1 MAVLH
6 KLTLAQAE
14 AAAEYNKQRFEVEG
28 AASVPYIFQVWAKLP
43 GDLFAWTSTTTA
55 QAISEYQRVI
65 GTTADGKWGPASD
78 RAEGK
83 YLMQLTQGDYIDA
96 IVVDHMP
103 VGSNILHEG
112 MRLAREWRGKPEPT
126 KAEFDAW
133 DYIVQR
139 ESGGWVGRPN
149 YTADIIDRY
158 RNGRVNPEARFSNP
172 KNQKAWH
179 LFMDDVRN
187 SRAVSIHGVRSSAV
201 DVGQLLGSNWV
212 TYCPIGRRGI
222 GKAVPALAAMDAYC
236 DGRYSGVLN
245 AAEFYDLDH
254 CPSDR
259 RSYYS
264 ERALQIGCKPGEG
277 Y

>member
-28 AASVPYIFQVWAKLP
+28 AASVPYIFQVWSRLP
-43 GDLFAWTSTTTA
+43 GDLFAWTTPETA
-55 QAISEYQRVI
+55 QAVSEYQRVI
-65 GTTADGKWGPASD
+65 GATPDGKWGPASD

-96 IVVDHMP
+96 IVVDQMP
-103 VGSNILHEG
+103 VGSDILHEG
-112 MRLAREWRGKPEPT
+112 MRLARQWRGKPLPT
-126 KAEFDAW
+126 HAEIEAW

-149 YTADIIDRY
+149 YTADIIPKY
-158 RNGRVNPEARFSNP
+158 KEGRVDPGARFSNP
-172 KNQKAWH
+172 KNRKSWY
-179 LFMDDVRN
+179 LFSDDVRN
-187 SRAVSIHGVRSSAV
+187 SRAVSVQGVRSSAV

-236 DGRYSGVLN
+236 DGRYNGVLN

-264 ERALQIGCKPGEG
+264 ERALAIGCKPGEG

>member
-1 MAVLH
+1 MTTLLR
-6 KLTLAQAE
+6 LTAAE
-14 AAAEYNKQRFEVEG
+14 AASAARYNQERFLVEG
-28 AASVPYIFQVWAKLP
+28 NRSVPTVFQVWAKLP
-43 GDLFAWTSTTTA
+43 GDLFSWTTEEAA
-55 QAISEYQRVI
+55 QAVSEYQRVL
-65 GTTADGKWGPASD
+65 GAVPDGKWGPDSD

-83 YLMQLTQGDYIDA
+83 YLMQLVQGDYVNA

-103 VGSNILHEG
+103 VGSDILREG

-126 KAEFDAW
+126 KQEFEAW
-133 DYIVQR
+133 DYIINR
-139 ESGGWVGRPN
+139 ESKGWVGRPN
-149 YTADIIDRY
+149 YTADQITRY
-158 RNGRVNPEARFSNP
+158 WEGRVDPEARFSSP

-179 LFMDDVRN
+179 LFQSDVRH
-187 SRAVSIHGVRSSAV
+187 SRAVKVHGVRSSAV

-212 TYCPIGRRGI
+212 VYCPIGRSGI

-236 DGRYSGVLN
+236 EGRYNGVLN

-264 ERALQIGCKPGEG
+264 ERALLIGCKPGEG